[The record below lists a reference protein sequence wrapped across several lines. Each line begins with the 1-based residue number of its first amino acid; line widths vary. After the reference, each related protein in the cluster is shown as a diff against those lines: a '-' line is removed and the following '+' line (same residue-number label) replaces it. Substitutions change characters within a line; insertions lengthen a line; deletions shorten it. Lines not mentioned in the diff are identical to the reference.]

1 MLFSELKLS
10 APILKAIES
19 KGYKSTTPIQEKII
33 PVILKGKDVMAAAQ
47 TGTGK
52 TAGFTLPLLELLSSK
67 GKAADKQQVR
77 ALILTPTRE
86 LAAQVAN
93 SVDAYGKNLELSSLV
108 VFGGVNINPQIR
120 KLKSGVDILIA
131 TPGRL
136 LDLHT
141 KQAVDLSKINYFIL
155 DEADRMLDMGFI
167 NDIRKIINLLPS
179 KKQTLMFSATFSSK
193 IKKLATGL
201 MVNPVEVAIAPKVTT
216 AKAVTQ
222 WLCPVDK
229 QQKPALLTHL
239 ILENNWNPVL
249 VFTKT
254 KHGANRLVKSLIKEN
269 ISAIAIHGNKT
280 QAARTKALESFK
292 NHKTQVLV
300 ATDIAARGLDINLLP
315 YVVNFDL
322 PQVPEDYV
330 HRIGRTGRASASGE
344 AISLVSADEFNL
356 LVNIEKLINKQITRK
371 YIDYFHPDHDLP
383 KSESVSNPRKANN
396 TRKTKQPKHT
406 NKRQEK
412 SKLKSGTGAQIKINS
427 NSKSKPKLKPKSSFK
442 HKQTKSGHAHK
453 RRSKKS

>member
-1 MLFSELKLS
+1 MHFSELKLS
-10 APILKAIES
+10 DPILKAIES

-52 TAGFTLPLLELLSSK
+52 TAGFTLPLLELLT
-67 GKAADKQQVR
+67 KQKTNNANIQ
-77 ALILTPTRE
+77 ALILAPTRE
-86 LAAQVAN
+86 LAAQVAD
-93 SVDAYGKNLELSSLV
+93 SVEIYGQYLQLTSMV
-108 VFGGVNINPQIR
+108 AFGGVNINPQIR

-141 KQAVDLSKINYFIL
+141 KQAVDLSKINYFVL

-167 NDIRKIINLLPS
+167 RDIKKIINLLPS

-193 IKKLATGL
+193 IKKLAIGL
-201 MVNPVEVAIAPKVTT
+201 MVNPVEVAMEPKVTT

-229 QQKPALLTHL
+229 KQKPALLTHL
-239 ILENNWNPVL
+239 ILENKWNQVL
-249 VFTKT
+249 VFSKT
-254 KHGANRLVKSLIKEN
+254 KHGANKLVKFLDKAK

-300 ATDIAARGLDINLLP
+300 ATDIAARGLDISLLP

-356 LVNIEKLINKQITRK
+356 LVNIEKLIKKQITRK

-383 KSESVSNPRKANN
+383 TSESISKPKKANN

-412 SKLKSGTGAQIKINS
+412 SKRNSGAGAQTKA
-427 NSKSKPKLKPKSSFK
+427 NSKSKSKIKSAFK
-442 HKQTKSGHAHK
+442 HK
-453 RRSKKS
+453 